1 MFTNSR
7 LTKSVRIALAF
18 GAASTLALAGAASAQ
33 ENDDEEEREAR
44 SSDRPERI
52 QVVGSRIRTDGLD
65 SATPIDIISTE
76 IATEQGLNTLGELL
90 RTSTIA
96 SGSDQLISAYS
107 VGFVTAGGAGAESI
121 SMRGLGANR
130 TLVLLNGRRAGPAG
144 TRGQVASFDMNA
156 LPVSAVER
164 VEILKDG
171 ASSLYGSDAVAGV
184 INIITKRGDDKSIN
198 VT

>member
-1 MFTNSR
+1 MYTNSKLSKAVR
-7 LTKSVRIALAF
+7 LALAF
-18 GAASTLALAGAASAQ
+18 GAASTMALAGVAGAQ
-33 ENDDEEEREAR
+33 EEENDEEREAR
-44 SSDRPERI
+44 ESERPERI
-52 QVVGSRIRTDGLD
+52 QVVGSRIRTDGID
-65 SATPIDIISTE
+65 NATPIDIISAE

-144 TRGQVASFDMNA
+144 TRG
-156 LPVSAVER
+156 
-164 VEILKDG
+164 
-171 ASSLYGSDAVAGV
+171 
-184 INIITKRGDDKSIN
+184 
-198 VT
+198 